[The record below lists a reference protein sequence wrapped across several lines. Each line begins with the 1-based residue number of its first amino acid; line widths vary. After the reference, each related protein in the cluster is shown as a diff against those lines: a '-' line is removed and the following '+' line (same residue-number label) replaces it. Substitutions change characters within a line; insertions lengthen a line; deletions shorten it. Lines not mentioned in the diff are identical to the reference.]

1 MAGVVFVVVSLQLQ
15 HVHVLV
21 HYLDKT
27 PRRGSG
33 ATVASL
39 STTSIVDKVKTGE
52 RCKQTACCLVSPLSV
67 KDVKGLRLGIDDLVL
82 FLMA

>member
-1 MAGVVFVVVSLQLQ
+1 
-15 HVHVLV
+15 
-21 HYLDKT
+21 LDKT

-39 STTSIVDKVKTGE
+39 STTSVVDKVKTGE
-52 RCKQTACCLVSPLSV
+52 RREKAACCLVSPLSV
-67 KDVKGLRLGIDDLVL
+67 KDVKSLRLGIDDLVL